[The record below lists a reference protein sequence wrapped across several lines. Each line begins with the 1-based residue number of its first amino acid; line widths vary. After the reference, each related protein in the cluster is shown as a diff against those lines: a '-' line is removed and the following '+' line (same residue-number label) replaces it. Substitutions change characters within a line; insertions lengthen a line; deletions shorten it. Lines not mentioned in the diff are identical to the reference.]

1 VVGFLN
7 LIHPNKVQVLGLEE
21 SDYLA
26 GLDQKELTTTVSRIL
41 ASAPLAIIVGDGL
54 AMHES
59 ILRDARGGRTALLRS
74 DLRAH
79 ELVNYL
85 QYHIARSLARH
96 TTMHGVFMEVFT
108 IGVLITG
115 SPGCGK
121 SELALDLLTRG
132 HRLIADD
139 APEFTQISPEI
150 IDGTCPEELQDC
162 LEVRGLGVLNVRDMF
177 GDSAVKANKF
187 LRLIIHRKSRTSLP
201 YQQKGDRLHGDT
213 SSQAVLDLQIP
224 RITLPVMAG
233 RTRRSDR
240 GPCGLHAQA
249 EGATMPR
256 LLHRAPCAPP
266 AQTGEAPGLSGSVA
280 GKHLVL
286 VTGLSGGGN
295 RPPCGRSRTS
305 ATTCRQ
311 PARRAA
317 AEFAAHEPWP
327 GDLFEGCPRHRRAL
341 AGTGPHDIPV
351 WLDSLSGSGI
361 LCQML
366 FPRPTARPS
375 SSGSAKPAGAP

>member
-1 VVGFLN
+1 MNVTGSITARNLFNELQDRLQLHWLAGPPGDEGYSISRDDLTVRPAAVGFLN

-26 GLDQKELTTTVSRIL
+26 GLDEKELTTTVSRIL

-54 AMHES
+54 PMHES
-59 ILRDARGGRTALLRS
+59 ILREARGGRTALLRS

-139 APEFTQISPEI
+139 APEFTQVSPEI

-177 GDSAVKANKF
+177 GDSAVKSNKF
-187 LRLIIHRKSRTSLP
+187 LRLIIHLEVPHKPGSPQES
-201 YQQKGDRLHGDT
+201 DRLHGDT
-213 SSQAVLDLQIP
+213 SSQTVLDLEIP

-233 RTRRSDR
+233 RNLAVLTEAAVRDFMLKLKGYDAASAFIER
-240 GPCGLHAQA
+240 HA
-249 EGATMPR
+249 R
-256 LLHRAPCAPP
+256 LLRRQAR
-266 AQTGEAPGLSGSVA
+266 GA
-280 GKHLVL
+280 G
-286 VTGLSGGGN
+286 
-295 RPPCGRSRTS
+295 
-305 ATTCRQ
+305 
-311 PARRAA
+311 
-317 AEFAAHEPWP
+317 
-327 GDLFEGCPRHRRAL
+327 D
-341 AGTGPHDIPV
+341 
-351 WLDSLSGSGI
+351 
-361 LCQML
+361 
-366 FPRPTARPS
+366 
-375 SSGSAKPAGAP
+375 